1 MCDKQRAS
9 GWPGVGPWGPHAPR
23 RECVPFGASVH
34 GGEDENYPYEDAHH
48 IKQDACET
56 IVHAKG
62 TFFFGR
68 YNGLLI

>member
-48 IKQDACET
+48 IKQEHVNEQENVRISIGKD
-56 IVHAKG
+56 V
-62 TFFFGR
+62 R
-68 YNGLLI
+68 